1 VAVEAVLEALEAVVE
16 ALEAVPE
23 VVLEQEGE
31 QLVELEVAAVVAVA
45 GVRPLVHPIGLRNIG
60 LLGVLRIEPVRCVG
74 ILLFLASVFY

>member
-1 VAVEAVLEALEAVVE
+1 MLAQLVLGLAPLFEAVLVAVEAVVE

-45 GVRPLVHPIGLRNIG
+45 GVQPLEQDL
-60 LLGVLRIEPVRCVG
+60 
-74 ILLFLASVFY
+74 

>member
-1 VAVEAVLEALEAVVE
+1 MAVEAVLEALEAVVE

-45 GVRPLVHPIGLRNIG
+45 GVRPLKQDL
-60 LLGVLRIEPVRCVG
+60 
-74 ILLFLASVFY
+74 

>member
-1 VAVEAVLEALEAVVE
+1 MLVQLVLGLVPLVEAVLVAVEAVLVAVEAVLE

-45 GVRPLVHPIGLRNIG
+45 GVQPLKQDL
-60 LLGVLRIEPVRCVG
+60 
-74 ILLFLASVFY
+74 

>member
-1 VAVEAVLEALEAVVE
+1 MLAQLVLDLVPLVGAVLVAVEAVVE

-45 GVRPLVHPIGLRNIG
+45 GVQPLKQDL
-60 LLGVLRIEPVRCVG
+60 
-74 ILLFLASVFY
+74 

>member
-1 VAVEAVLEALEAVVE
+1 MAVEAVLEALEAVVE

-45 GVRPLVHPIGLRNIG
+45 GVQPLKQDL
-60 LLGVLRIEPVRCVG
+60 
-74 ILLFLASVFY
+74 

>member
-1 VAVEAVLEALEAVVE
+1 MLAQLVLGLVPLVEAVLVAVEAVVE

-45 GVRPLVHPIGLRNIG
+45 GVQPLEQDL
-60 LLGVLRIEPVRCVG
+60 
-74 ILLFLASVFY
+74 